1 MIEKIDECINNPE
14 NSCTAKVSQQSIKST
29 ISSFGSII
37 NKDDLY
43 RGKDCKKFCESLREY
58 ARKINF

>member
-37 NKDDLY
+37 SKDNLY
-43 RGKDCKKFCESLREY
+43 RGKDCKKFWESLREY
-58 ARKINF
+58 ARKSNF